1 MPKKPTKKG
10 AIKPKD
16 VIILCRHGEPE
27 LSRKTRMNWRGYKFW
42 WGLYDEGGLTPG
54 QDAPQVIKDLA
65 RQADIVIASPLLR
78 AVETATKAKGAPPD
92 RLEPLMV
99 EAGLPPPNLGYLR
112 LKPPTWG
119 VLARICWMMGFSGE
133 VESQVDARKR
143 AEKAAEVL
151 SAEARGGKML
161 FVAAHGWYN
170 RMMRTALKRR
180 GFVCTEDHGDLHWS
194 YRRFERAQKI
204 QEI

>member
-1 MPKKPTKKG
+1 MASITKTPTDT
-10 AIKPKD
+10 ITPKD

-54 QDAPQVIKDLA
+54 QDAPQIIKDLA

-78 AVETATKAKGAPPD
+78 AVETATLAKGAAPD

-133 VESQVDARKR
+133 VESQADAKIR

-151 SAEARGGKML
+151 SNEVRDGKML

-170 RMMRTALKRR
+170 RMMRPALKRR

-194 YRRFERAQKI
+194 YRRYEREATNA
-204 QEI
+204 E

>member
-1 MPKKPTKKG
+1 MKP
-10 AIKPKD
+10 D

-54 QDAPQVIKDLA
+54 QDAPQIIKDLA

-78 AVETATKAKGAPPD
+78 AVETATLAKGIAPD

-133 VESQVDARKR
+133 VESQKQARKR
-143 AEKAAEVL
+143 AEQAAAIL
-151 SAEARGGKML
+151 SDEAGGSKFL

-170 RMMRTALKRR
+170 RMMRAPLKRR

-194 YRRFERAQKI
+194 YRRFERRQDQKA
-204 QEI
+204 ENT

>member
-1 MPKKPTKKG
+1 MPKKPTNNT
-10 AIKPKD
+10 D

-54 QDAPQVIKDLA
+54 QDAPQIIKDLA

-78 AVETATKAKGAPPD
+78 AVETATKAKGAAPD

-133 VESQVDARKR
+133 VESQVEARIR

-151 SAEARGGKML
+151 AAEASGGKML

-194 YRRFERAQKI
+194 YRRFERTQSENT
-204 QEI
+204 QEDE

>member
-1 MPKKPTKKG
+1 MPKKPANNT
-10 AIKPKD
+10 D
-16 VIILCRHGEPE
+16 VIILCRHGEPA

-54 QDAPQVIKDLA
+54 QDAPQIIKDLA

-78 AVETATKAKGAPPD
+78 AVETATLAKGAAPD

-119 VLARICWMMGFSGE
+119 VLARICWMMGFFGE
-133 VESQVDARKR
+133 VESQTQARKR
-143 AEKAAEVL
+143 AEQAAAVL
-151 SAEARGGKML
+151 SEETSGGKML

-170 RMMRTALKRR
+170 RMMRKPLKRY

-194 YRRFERAQKI
+194 YRRFERPLSENT
-204 QEI
+204 QEDK

>member
-1 MPKKPTKKG
+1 MKP
-10 AIKPKD
+10 D

-27 LSRKTRMNWRGYKFW
+27 LSRKTRMNWRAYKFW

-54 QDAPQVIKDLA
+54 QDAPQIIKDLA

-78 AVETATKAKGAPPD
+78 AVETATLAKGAAPD

-119 VLARICWMMGFSGE
+119 VLARICWMMGFSGQ
-133 VESQVDARKR
+133 VESQAKARIR
-143 AEKAAEVL
+143 AEKAAAIL
-151 SAEARGGKML
+151 SNEAKGGKML

-170 RMMRTALKRR
+170 RMMRTPLQRR

-194 YRRFERAQKI
+194 YRRFERLQDQKA
-204 QEI
+204 ENT